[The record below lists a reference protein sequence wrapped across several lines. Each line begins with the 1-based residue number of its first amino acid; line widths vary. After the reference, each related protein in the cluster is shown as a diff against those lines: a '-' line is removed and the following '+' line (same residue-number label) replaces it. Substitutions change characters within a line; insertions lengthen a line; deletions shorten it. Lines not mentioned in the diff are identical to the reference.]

1 MKTAVMPKMHDL
13 FAGYDGAMFG
23 EMKCATCHGAAATAD
38 GSFKMPNPGLP
49 KLSMD
54 PKGFKALMASQPK
67 MFEFMAKHVEPD
79 MAALLGEPAFDPKT
93 MKGFGCF
100 DCHTKK

>member
-1 MKTAVMPKMHDL
+1 MPKMHDL
-13 FAGYDGAMFG
+13 FAGFDAAKFG
-23 EMKCATCHGAAATAD
+23 EMKCATCHGAGAAD

-49 KLSMD
+49 KLPMD
-54 PKGFKALMASQPK
+54 PRGFKALSASQPK
-67 MFEFMAKHVEPD
+67 TFEFMAKHVEPT
-79 MAALLGEPAFDPKT
+79 MADLLGVPPFDPKT